1 MKIISNR
8 RPRLAQG
15 VIDELKRQIGIG
27 LLSPGSQLPTEPQL
41 ELQFSV
47 SRTVVREAIAE
58 LRAAGLVTP
67 IQGKGMFVTEATD
80 ALGKTAVHLTSVE
93 LESVPQTLE
102 LIEFRIGVE
111 VEAAGIAAYRR
122 SASQEEAI
130 RLAHQEMVRRVD
142 LGEPTVENDF
152 LFHHAIA
159 VATNNRYFAES
170 LNRYG
175 HRSIPRGQFPTLPDP
190 NGKTYLAGVL
200 AEHERVLDA
209 ISDQDPE
216 LARSAMRD
224 HLVASQKRYRRL
236 AR

>member
-1 MKIISNR
+1 MKIVSNR

-15 VIDELKRQIGIG
+15 VIDELNRQIGMG
-27 LLSPGSQLPTEPQL
+27 VLSPGSQLPTEPQL
-41 ELQFSV
+41 ERQFSV

-67 IQGKGMFVTEATD
+67 IQGKGMFVTD
-80 ALGKTAVHLTSVE
+80 AMSRTSVVLTPVE

-102 LIEFRIGVE
+102 LIEFRMGVE
-111 VEAAGIAAYRR
+111 VEAAGIAAHRR

-130 RLAHQEMVRRVD
+130 RLAHQEMAKRVD
-142 LGEPTVENDF
+142 VGDSTVEHDF
-152 LFHHAIA
+152 LFHRA
-159 VATNNRYFAES
+159 VATATNNRYFTEA

-175 HRSIPRGQFPTLPDP
+175 QRSIPRGQFPTLPDA
-190 NGKTYLAGVL
+190 NSKTYLAGVL

-216 LARSAMRD
+216 LARVAMRD

>member
-1 MKIISNR
+1 MKMVANR

-15 VIDELKRQIGIG
+15 VIDELKRQIGTGI
-27 LLSPGSQLPTEPQL
+27 LPPKSQLPTEPQL
-41 ELQFSV
+41 ERQFSV

-67 IQGKGMFVTEATD
+67 IQGKGMFVTD
-80 ALGKTAVHLTSVE
+80 AISRPSVLLTPIE

-102 LIEFRIGVE
+102 LIEFRMGVE

-130 RLAHQEMVRRVD
+130 RVAHHEMARRVE
-142 LGEPTVENDF
+142 LSEPTVETDF
-152 LFHHAIA
+152 LFHRAIA
-159 VATNNRYFAES
+159 TATNNRYFAEA

-175 HRSIPRGQFPTLPDP
+175 QRSIPRGQFPTLPDA
-190 NGKTYLAGVL
+190 NSKTYLAGVL

-209 ISDQDPE
+209 ISDQDSE
-216 LARSAMRD
+216 AARLAMRD